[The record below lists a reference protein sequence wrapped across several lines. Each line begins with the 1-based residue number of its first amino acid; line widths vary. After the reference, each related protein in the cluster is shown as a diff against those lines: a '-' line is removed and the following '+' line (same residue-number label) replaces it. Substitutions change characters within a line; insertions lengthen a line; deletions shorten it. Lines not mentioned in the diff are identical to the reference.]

1 MESCTEYY
9 RRRVSMSSEAER
21 MLEPEEIP
29 EEDKV
34 DVFGLTL
41 QRRQDIYGLICP
53 NCKGSFLWDHIA
65 GGDECPFCKTYV
77 KASEHGYHQLA
88 YYKKQEIIDAE
99 RRLGLELSVF
109 DYYHKGCKMKSK
121 ITAAP
126 NHPGKW
132 FCPDCHLVSNIELLL
147 VKVDKGVRP

>member
-1 MESCTEYY
+1 
-9 RRRVSMSSEAER
+9 MSSEAAC
-21 MLEPEEIP
+21 PEVIP
-29 EEDKV
+29 EEEREDI
-34 DVFGLTL
+34 FGLTAE
-41 QRRQDIYGLICP
+41 RREDIYGLICP

-88 YYKKQEIIDAE
+88 YYKKQEIYEAE
-99 RRLGLELSVF
+99 RRLGLQLSVF
-109 DYYHKGCKMKSK
+109 DYYHKGCKTK